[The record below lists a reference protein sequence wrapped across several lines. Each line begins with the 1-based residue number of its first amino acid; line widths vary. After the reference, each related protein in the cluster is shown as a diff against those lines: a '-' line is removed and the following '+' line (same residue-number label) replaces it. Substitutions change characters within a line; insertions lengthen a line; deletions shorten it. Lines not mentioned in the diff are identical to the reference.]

1 VTLTTLPQL
10 PEGLTTPEAWE
21 AVVELHCTLSVEV
34 SVPRFRVRDLLTL
47 DPHSIVDSGWS
58 HGMEIPVRLNGNVA
72 MTANF
77 EVIGK
82 RLALRLV
89 EVI

>member
-1 VTLTTLPQL
+1 MSTLPQL
-10 PEGLTTPEAWE
+10 PEGLTTLDAWE

-34 SVPRFRVRDLLTL
+34 SVPRFRVRDLLAL
-47 DPHSIVDSGWS
+47 DPCSLIDSGWS

-77 EVIGK
+77 EVIGN